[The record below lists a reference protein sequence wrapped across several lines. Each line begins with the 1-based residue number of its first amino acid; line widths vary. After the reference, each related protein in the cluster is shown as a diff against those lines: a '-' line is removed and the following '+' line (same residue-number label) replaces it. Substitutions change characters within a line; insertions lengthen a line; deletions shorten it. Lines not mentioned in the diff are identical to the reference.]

1 MKSNSNA
8 FNKFFSKYQCRLFCF
23 CDLGSHVAQA
33 CFKLANCPLIL
44 GARIPGMCCYAD
56 VLRFF
61 PPEFGVQP
69 CTCRRIILPLSYN

>member
-8 FNKFFSKYQCRLFCF
+8 FNKFFLKYQCRLFCF
-23 CDLGSHVAQA
+23 CDSGSHVAQA
-33 CFKLANCPLIL
+33 CFKLANCLLIL

-61 PPEFGVQP
+61 S
-69 CTCRRIILPLSYN
+69 PLSLEYNLVHVGESFYH